1 MHHRCC
7 IALFAGLVLGST
19 ALAQT
24 PEPSR
29 DPLLTALLD
38 CHFAYAQQHS
48 RSSASATEI
57 ALAAASHCEPALQA
71 AGLDTYQR
79 ALAAGLPVDS
89 AEASRLKM
97 LDELRAMLP
106 GFTVDKVIGFRS
118 AADAD
123 ADQ

>member
-1 MHHRCC
+1 MHHRCS

-19 ALAQT
+19 TLAQT
-24 PEPSR
+24 PEPTR

-38 CHFAYAQQHS
+38 CHFAYAQQHY
-48 RSSASATEI
+48 RSSASASEI

-79 ALAAGLPVDS
+79 ALAAGLPADS

-106 GFTVDKVIGFRS
+106 GFTLDKVIGFRS

-123 ADQ
+123 Q